1 MRVTVSWP
9 TLISLWSAMTGL
21 AIGVF
26 PAEQLLQHR
35 GFSQSNPERLIALVV
50 VAAVIAF
57 IVLTVFLYL
66 GRLWARRA
74 LATALF
80 CFILAILVFIAFR
93 DWRSASHDTTR
104 IAVYVIVLAPPLF
117 VLGVLFQPDVVRAF
131 PPRRPSDA
139 GENSNQSA
147 ATDVLARGSSL
158 GLGKPQLR
166 LKKFLIV
173 LGAIFLM
180 LILLGAI
187 GIGIVAFKGAALDRE
202 SKAYVDAAVPAIV
215 SSWKTQELLS
225 RASPELKQVTKTDD
239 LERFFQ
245 TFRSLGKMRKYQ
257 GSQGQSV
264 TSRILGKGTTISA
277 DYLVRAEFEGG
288 TAKIYVK
295 LIKHGNLWQIGGFH
309 VEPTY
314 NRRQPSQA
322 MHRTPKKFADGQ
334 QLAQMLIDHNIGVSP
349 VANYEIKRID
359 SDYFT
364 GQ

>member
-1 MRVTVSWP
+1 MLVT
-9 TLISLWSAMTGL
+9 LWSIMTGL
-21 AIGVF
+21 AVGIF
-26 PAEQLLQHR
+26 PAEQLLHHR

-50 VAAVIAF
+50 VATVIAF
-57 IVLTVFLYL
+57 IVLSVFLYL

-80 CFILAILVFIAFR
+80 CFILAMLAFIAFR
-93 DWRSASHDTTR
+93 DWPASHDITR
-104 IAVYVIVLAPPLF
+104 ITVYIIVLAPPLF

-131 PPRRPSDA
+131 PPRRPSGA

-147 ATDVLARGSSL
+147 ATDVLARGSST
-158 GLGKPQLR
+158 GLVKPQMR
-166 LKKFLIV
+166 RKKFLIV

-187 GIGIVAFKGAALDRE
+187 GIGIVAIKGAALDKE

-225 RASPELKQVTKTDD
+225 RASPELKQATKTDD

-245 TFRSLGKMRKYQ
+245 AFRSLGKMRKYQ

-264 TSRILGKGTTISA
+264 ISRILGKGTTISA
-277 DYLVRAEFEGG
+277 DYLVRVEFEGG

-309 VEPTY
+309 VEPTS
-314 NRRQPSQA
+314 NRRLPSQA
-322 MHRTPKKFADGQ
+322 MHRTPKKFAGALQ
-334 QLAQMLIDHNIGVSP
+334 G
-349 VANYEIKRID
+349 
-359 SDYFT
+359 
-364 GQ
+364 